1 MFAERL
7 ISLLKEKKIT
17 SAKMLSDLG
26 LGKNQITYWKK
37 NGNVPSATTVE
48 KIAKYLN
55 VSTDYLLG
63 NEQKN
68 SDDSEL
74 NSAFFRL
81 KKGLEPYNLD
91 EEDAEFLLTVFKAHK
106 EKNK

>member
-1 MFAERL
+1 MFAQR
-7 ISLLKEKKIT
+7 LKELRVKSGLTQMQFAEIFKISSGT
-17 SAKMLSDLG
+17 IAMWET
-26 LGKNQITYWKK
+26 GKRAPDKDTI
-37 NGNVPSATTVE
+37 V
-48 KIAKYLN
+48 KIANYFH

-81 KKGLEPYNLD
+81 KKGLEPYDLD